1 MRLLRFIFS
10 QTLFIFASFFDSS
23 ISMKYRFFFRPF
35 CLYFSE
41 LYGFL
46 SRPFPQFVFT
56 FFFIFFTV
64 RFYFSDE
71 NLKKSYRSISQLDEK
86 IKESEKHLIMLNNNT
101 DNIIEFVEY
110 KNDKK
115 IKKFSFWELIYNDE

>member
-1 MRLLRFIFS
+1 MFKEIKY
-10 QTLFIFASFFDSS
+10 LFFVI
-23 ISMKYRFFFRPF
+23 IIFFFV
-35 CLYFSE
+35 
-41 LYGFL
+41 FL
-46 SRPFPQFVFT
+46 
-56 FFFIFFTV
+56 TV

-71 NLKKSYRSISQLDEK
+71 NFKKSYRSISQLDER
-86 IKESEKHLIMLNNNT
+86 IKESEKDLIMLNNNT

>member
-1 MRLLRFIFS
+1 MFKEIKY
-10 QTLFIFASFFDSS
+10 LF
-23 ISMKYRFFFRPF
+23 
-35 CLYFSE
+35 
-41 LYGFL
+41 
-46 SRPFPQFVFT
+46 FVIVI

-64 RFYFSDE
+64 RFYFLDE

>member
-1 MRLLRFIFS
+1 MFKEIKY
-10 QTLFIFASFFDSS
+10 LFFVIV
-23 ISMKYRFFFRPF
+23 IFFFV
-35 CLYFSE
+35 
-41 LYGFL
+41 FL
-46 SRPFPQFVFT
+46 
-56 FFFIFFTV
+56 TV

-86 IKESEKHLIMLNNNT
+86 IKESEKDLILLNNNT

>member
-1 MRLLRFIFS
+1 MFKEIKY
-10 QTLFIFASFFDSS
+10 LFFVI
-23 ISMKYRFFFRPF
+23 IIFFFV
-35 CLYFSE
+35 
-41 LYGFL
+41 FL
-46 SRPFPQFVFT
+46 
-56 FFFIFFTV
+56 TV

-71 NLKKSYRSISQLDEK
+71 NFKKSYRSISQLDEK
-86 IKESEKHLIMLNNNT
+86 IKESEKDLIMLNNNT

>member
-1 MRLLRFIFS
+1 MFKEIKY
-10 QTLFIFASFFDSS
+10 LF
-23 ISMKYRFFFRPF
+23 
-35 CLYFSE
+35 
-41 LYGFL
+41 
-46 SRPFPQFVFT
+46 FVIVI

-64 RFYFSDE
+64 RFYFSDD

-86 IKESEKHLIMLNNNT
+86 IKESEKDLILLNNNT

>member
-1 MRLLRFIFS
+1 MFKEIKYLFFVIIIF
-10 QTLFIFASFFDSS
+10 FFD
-23 ISMKYRFFFRPF
+23 
-35 CLYFSE
+35 
-41 LYGFL
+41 FL
-46 SRPFPQFVFT
+46 
-56 FFFIFFTV
+56 TV

-71 NLKKSYRSISQLDEK
+71 NFKKSYRSISQLDQK
-86 IKESEKHLIMLNNNT
+86 IKESEKNLIMLNNNT

>member
-1 MRLLRFIFS
+1 MFKEIKYLIFFIV
-10 QTLFIFASFFDSS
+10 I
-23 ISMKYRFFFRPF
+23 
-35 CLYFSE
+35 
-41 LYGFL
+41 
-46 SRPFPQFVFT
+46 

>member
-1 MRLLRFIFS
+1 MFKEIKY
-10 QTLFIFASFFDSS
+10 LFFVI
-23 ISMKYRFFFRPF
+23 IIFFFV
-35 CLYFSE
+35 
-41 LYGFL
+41 FL
-46 SRPFPQFVFT
+46 
-56 FFFIFFTV
+56 TV

-71 NLKKSYRSISQLDEK
+71 NFKKSYRSISQLDEK
-86 IKESEKHLIMLNNNT
+86 INESEKDLILLNNNT

>member
-1 MRLLRFIFS
+1 MFKEIKY
-10 QTLFIFASFFDSS
+10 LFFVI
-23 ISMKYRFFFRPF
+23 IIFFFV
-35 CLYFSE
+35 
-41 LYGFL
+41 FL
-46 SRPFPQFVFT
+46 
-56 FFFIFFTV
+56 TV

-71 NLKKSYRSISQLDEK
+71 NFKKSYRSISQLDEK
-86 IKESEKHLIMLNNNT
+86 IKESEKDLILLNNNT

>member
-1 MRLLRFIFS
+1 MLKHLRKCNVKRNKIFIFV
-10 QTLFIFASFFDSS
+10 IV
-23 ISMKYRFFFRPF
+23 I
-35 CLYFSE
+35 
-41 LYGFL
+41 
-46 SRPFPQFVFT
+46 

-71 NLKKSYRSISQLDEK
+71 NFKKSYRSISQLDEK
-86 IKESEKHLIMLNNNT
+86 IKESEKDLIMLNNNT

>member
-1 MRLLRFIFS
+1 MFKEIKY
-10 QTLFIFASFFDSS
+10 LF
-23 ISMKYRFFFRPF
+23 
-35 CLYFSE
+35 
-41 LYGFL
+41 
-46 SRPFPQFVFT
+46 FVIVI
-56 FFFIFFTV
+56 FFFIFFNV

-86 IKESEKHLIMLNNNT
+86 IKESEKDLILLNNNT